1 MTAQLAPPPVKT
13 IPALSSG
20 GIAVDADTVDWLTD
34 STALRHDA
42 AALHQRLD
50 TDGYLYLHNAL
61 PAHLVAAARFS
72 VCEKLGQDGILDP
85 HAPTIDAIWNG
96 DKPVAF
102 KPEYANGNPHIHRL
116 LYGPEMLAIFQTLF
130 AAPVAHYDFTWLRA
144 ISRGFGTPSHC
155 DVVYMGRGE
164 TQRLYTVWTPLGDV
178 DFAAGGLMVLEGS
191 HRHQRL
197 RETYG
202 QHDVDTFCAN
212 KPERDGWRNALTDGM
227 AEQVGWRMGG
237 SLDNDLNRIRAK
249 LGMAGKWRTGEFT
262 TGDILLFSV
271 YTIHAS
277 IDNTS
282 NRVRLS
288 TDSRYQP
295 AGTALDERWVGDNPI
310 AHSRAG
316 KKGRV
321 C

>member
-1 MTAQLAPPPVKT
+1 MALELEPPPAKT
-13 IPALSSG
+13 IPTLFSG
-20 GIAVDADTVDWLTD
+20 GIEVDASTVDWLVD
-34 STALRHDA
+34 STELRHDA
-42 AALHQRLD
+42 AALNDRLE
-50 TDGYLYLHNAL
+50 TDGYLYLRNAL
-61 PAHLVAAARFS
+61 PPELVAAARRS
-72 VCEKLGQDGILDP
+72 VCEKLLQDGFLDAK
-85 HAPTIDAIWNG
+85 APVLDAIWNPE
-96 DKPVAF
+96 KPVAF
-102 KPEYANGNPHIHRL
+102 KPEYANGNLHIQRL
-116 LYGPEMLAIFQTLF
+116 LYGPEMLGVFQTLF
-130 AAPVAHYDFTWLRA
+130 HGPAAHFDFTWLRA
-144 ISRGFGTPSHC
+144 VSRGHGTPSHC

-164 TQRLYTVWTPLGDV
+164 TRRLYTVWTPLGDV

-191 HRHQRL
+191 QRHQRL

-202 QHDVDTFCAN
+202 QHDVDSFCEN
-212 KPERDGWRNALTDGM
+212 KPERDGWRTALTDGL

-237 SLDNDLNRIRAK
+237 SLDNDLNRIRTK
-249 LGMAGKWRTGEFT
+249 LGIIGKWRTAEFAA
-262 TGDILLFSV
+262 GDILLFSV

-295 AGTALDERWVGDNPI
+295 AGTTLDERWVGNNPI

-316 KKGRV
+316 KRSRV